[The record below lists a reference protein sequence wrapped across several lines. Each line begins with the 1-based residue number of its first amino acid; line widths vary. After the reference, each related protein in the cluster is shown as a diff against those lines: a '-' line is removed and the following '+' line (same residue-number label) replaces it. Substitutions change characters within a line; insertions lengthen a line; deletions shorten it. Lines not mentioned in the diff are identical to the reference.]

1 MQIVMTIRGPSSEVH
16 DVKRV
21 RTAQGVLFVA
31 LKAWENGVTFLPSLT
46 SVENRCKEA
55 VQMA

>member
-16 DVKRV
+16 AVKRV

-31 LKAWENGVTFLPSLT
+31 PKTWENGVTFLPSLT